1 MTVRFLVIALSI
13 NSLVYAETHI
23 EKNVIY
29 GMYSGLALLMDIHH
43 PAKPNRHG
51 LILIQGSGWN
61 SSQTYDAQPLTMLT
75 SSIRFFVPALLDAGY
90 TLFVV
95 NHRNGPRFH
104 YPAAVEDVQR
114 AVRYIRYNAKTYG
127 IDPDRIGAFGYSSG
141 AYLAAMLGVLDVTGD
156 VHDPDPVNR
165 VSAKVQCVVGSATPT
180 DLQVEG
186 GAGDPAVASFMGQLR
201 PRIADPQP
209 DAVAVRAYREAS
221 PITHVSS
228 SSAAMLLLH
237 GDADQIVPFHQ
248 AEIMEAA
255 MRRVG
260 ADVTL
265 IRLPSGGHGFAGEA
279 GHHPEWPDV
288 FREAAQWLQRHF

>member
-114 AVRYIRYNAKTYG
+114 ATRYIRYNANQYG

-141 AYLAAMLGVLDVTGD
+141 AYLAVMLGVLDGTGD
-156 VHDPDPVNR
+156 AHDPDPVNR
-165 VSAKVQCVVGSATPT
+165 VSVKVQCLVGSATPT

-186 GAGDPAVASFMGQLR
+186 GSGDPAVASFRGSYGHGLQTR
-201 PRIADPQP
+201 RRIQWLYECI
-209 DAVAVRAYREAS
+209 VRH
-221 PITHVSS
+221 P
-228 SSAAMLLLH
+228 LLH
-237 GDADQIVPFHQ
+237 TCPLLPLRCSCFTG
-248 AEIMEAA
+248 
-255 MRRVG
+255 MR
-260 ADVTL
+260 
-265 IRLPSGGHGFAGEA
+265 IK
-279 GHHPEWPDV
+279 
-288 FREAAQWLQRHF
+288 